1 MEAGP
6 TANTG
11 EGSAEVLPA
20 LSSVHSER
28 AAADSQMAAVVQPD
42 RAAYNERD
50 SAASPSQPRRSNA
63 QQEQQRQQSP
73 ADQEIATTPGRSD
86 GGAAAADGD
95 AATPFDD
102 VLSVLERIKWRQST
116 PFALAPGRQLYTSP
130 VPFGGSE
137 APLQRSRLGS
147 GSLTPHAG
155 VGQRPGHQRLAP
167 YSAQRPAAARQPH
180 TPVPNGS
187 FGGGAGPVQGVR
199 FGTPQTGAT
208 AQEPLGRP
216 QLGGLFAQTA
226 STPAG
231 TPRFGRQATCLQAV
245 RDLLPRCYLIMACVI

>member
-28 AAADSQMAAVVQPD
+28 AAADSQMAAMVQPD
-42 RAAYNERD
+42 RAAYNEKD
-50 SAASPSQPRRSNA
+50 SAASPSQPRRSGGR
-63 QQEQQRQQSP
+63 QEQQRQQSP
-73 ADQEIATTPGRSD
+73 ADQEIATTPGGSD

-95 AATPFDD
+95 VATPFDD
-102 VLSVLERIKWRQST
+102 VLSVLERIKRRQST
-116 PFALAPGRQLYTSP
+116 PFSLAPGRQLYTSP
-130 VPFGGSE
+130 VPFAASE

-155 VGQRPGHQRLAP
+155 AGQRPGHQRLAP
-167 YSAQRPAAARQPH
+167 YTAQRPAAARQQH
-180 TPVPNGS
+180 TPLPNGS
-187 FGGGAGPVQGVR
+187 SGGGDGLFQGPR
-199 FGTPQTGAT
+199 LSTPHPGAA
-208 AQEPLGRP
+208 AQESRGRP

-226 STPAG
+226 GTPVG
-231 TPRFGRQATCLQAV
+231 TPRFGR
-245 RDLLPRCYLIMACVI
+245 